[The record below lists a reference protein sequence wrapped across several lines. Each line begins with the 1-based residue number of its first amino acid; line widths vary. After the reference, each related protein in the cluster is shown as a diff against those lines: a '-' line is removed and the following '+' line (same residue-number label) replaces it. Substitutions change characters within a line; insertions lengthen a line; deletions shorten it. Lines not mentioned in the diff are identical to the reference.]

1 MPREIIP
8 EQGGAMY
15 LRVTRGRLD
24 PARFDEVTQVGQEIA
39 AASRRLP
46 GNQSYVAGIDRAS
59 GRVLTVST
67 WDTEA
72 NARADRLG
80 GTGLASRM
88 QVLGVHMDP
97 PEFFEV
103 STPT

>member
-15 LRVTRGRLD
+15 MRVTRGRLD
-24 PARFDEVTQVGQEIA
+24 PAGFDEVTQVGQEIA

-80 GTGLASRM
+80 GTDIESRLPA
-88 QVLGVHMDP
+88 LGVNLDTS
-97 PEFFEV
+97 EFFYV
-103 STPT
+103 S

>member
-24 PARFDEVTQVGQEIA
+24 PAGFDEVTQVGQEIA

-72 NARADRLG
+72 TRGR
-80 GTGLASRM
+80 TASAA
-88 QVLGVHMDP
+88 
-97 PEFFEV
+97 
-103 STPT
+103 PTSHPGCRPSAYTWTHPCSSK